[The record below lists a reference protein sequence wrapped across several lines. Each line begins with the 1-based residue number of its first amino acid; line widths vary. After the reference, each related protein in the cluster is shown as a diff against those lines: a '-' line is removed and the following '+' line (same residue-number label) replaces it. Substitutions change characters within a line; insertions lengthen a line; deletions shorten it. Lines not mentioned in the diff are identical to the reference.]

1 MKIAIT
7 IELSDLQVESLK
19 TLAERYPHGWHTAD
33 LIIRKDARELRYEA
47 DWALQLARAV
57 RDLS

>member
-7 IELSDLQVESLK
+7 LDLSDLQVQSLK
-19 TLAERYPHGWHTAD
+19 ALADRYPHGWHTAD
-33 LIIRKDARELRYEA
+33 LIIRKDAIELRYEA

-57 RDLS
+57 KTLS